1 MQDKRINAGY
11 EIIKSFPVGNTEF
24 VLGENIHDRAR
35 YVTWECT
42 GATTIFG
49 VTTSRTRRRQQK
61 TSTTVLKPRSHTRE
75 ASAVIPKRM
84 NPRKRQTGKGTK
96 RGETNGRK

>member
-35 YVTWECT
+35 YVTWECA
-42 GATTIFG
+42 GDKDYYFG
-49 VTTSRTRRRQQK
+49 HYFNDKEAAIKDFYDRIEAEVSYKRSIAGYPKENEPKKK
-61 TSTTVLKPRSHTRE
+61 TNRDRE
-75 ASAVIPKRM
+75 ER
-84 NPRKRQTGKGTK
+84 
-96 RGETNGRK
+96 

>member
-11 EIIKSFPVGNTEF
+11 EIIKSFPVGNTEM

-42 GATTIFG
+42 GGNNYCWGHYFADKDTAIRDLYDRIETEVACMRSMDG
-49 VTTSRTRRRQQK
+49 CPKENNPKKKKNSRD
-61 TSTTVLKPRSHTRE
+61 RE
-75 ASAVIPKRM
+75 ER
-84 NPRKRQTGKGTK
+84 
-96 RGETNGRK
+96 

>member
-42 GATTIFG
+42 GGNNYFWGHYFADKEAATKDFYNRI
-49 VTTSRTRRRQQK
+49 
-61 TSTTVLKPRSHTRE
+61 E
-75 ASAVIPKRM
+75 AEVA
-84 NPRKRQTGKGTK
+84 RKRDLDERAQEGEPKKTK
-96 RGETNGRK
+96 REREER

>member
-24 VLGENIHDRAR
+24 VLGESIHDRAR

-42 GATTIFG
+42 GGNNYFWGHYFTDKEAANKDLYDRVEAEVAFKRSIG
-49 VTTSRTRRRQQK
+49 EYPKENEPKKK
-61 TSTTVLKPRSHTRE
+61 TNRDRE
-75 ASAVIPKRM
+75 ER
-84 NPRKRQTGKGTK
+84 
-96 RGETNGRK
+96 

>member
-42 GATTIFG
+42 GGNNYFWDI
-49 VTTSRTRRRQQK
+49 RQCF
-61 TSTTVLKPRSHTRE
+61 
-75 ASAVIPKRM
+75 A
-84 NPRKRQTGKGTK
+84 
-96 RGETNGRK
+96 

>member
-42 GATTIFG
+42 GG
-49 VTTSRTRRRQQK
+49 
-61 TSTTVLKPRSHTRE
+61 
-75 ASAVIPKRM
+75 
-84 NPRKRQTGKGTK
+84 N
-96 RGETNGRK
+96 N